1 MDAASAAIACA
12 TPSARRCSDA
22 RCTSRF
28 MPKLEAGAKAI
39 AFGDMSAYWIAD
51 RGNRSLRRLTEL
63 FARQSKVGFRM
74 TERVDGRLMIPE
86 AVKVLQVAE

>member
-1 MDAASAAIACA
+1 M
-12 TPSARRCSDA
+12 
-22 RCTSRF
+22 
-28 MPKLEAGAKAI
+28 LAGHDEPGQRSFEL
-39 AFGDMSAYWIAD
+39 FGDLSVYWIAD

-63 FARQSKVGFRM
+63 FARQSKIGFRM